1 MCKHCTHAR
10 TNLHNVTVVQ
20 KGKGK
25 KTLTK
30 QIKKRND
37 PVRHFL
43 IFFFLTHKLS
53 AQGFSET
60 EARHQTRQCKDGVL
74 SDEIFELSAFLI

>member
-1 MCKHCTHAR
+1 MI
-10 TNLHNVTVVQ
+10 LWDIF
-20 KGKGK
+20 K
-25 KTLTK
+25 K
-30 QIKKRND
+30 I
-37 PVRHFL
+37 
-43 IFFFLTHKLS
+43 FLTHKLS